1 MNVRTCAS
9 TFAVHLLCLF
19 AVACKIQMSPTSYLL
34 LWKGGRFSLEKR
46 GRVAVK
52 GKGEV
57 NTFWLQG
64 EDLLNSGGDPANL
77 LLTKE
82 DIGHY
87 PILQTWL
94 DKFGVQLN

>member
-1 MNVRTCAS
+1 M
-9 TFAVHLLCLF
+9 
-19 AVACKIQMSPTSYLL
+19 
-34 LWKGGRFSLEKR
+34 
-46 GRVAVK
+46 K

-64 EDLLNSGGDPANL
+64 EKPLNSGGDQGNL

-94 DKFGVQLN
+94 EEFGVQLEV